1 MSSIKS
7 GTPPNKKPRQN
18 SAFLRL
24 MSVHWWMARLYVV
37 LFVGGWFMTHV
48 PKDSSYR
55 MMLYD
60 FHKSIGVLTIA
71 ILTWRILVLLQVWW
85 RKYTKRLPKLSP
97 SWIKTFILH
106 TLLYVFMWV
115 TPVTGVFLS
124 NSFQTN
130 NVKFFGIGLPDLF
143 PQNSAIV
150 ELAKNLHFWFAYV
163 FLAFTI
169 LHLIAQWKVVRA
181 HWRQVRQWLQR
192 KRSQWFF

>member
-1 MSSIKS
+1 MSKIVSDQQ
-7 GTPPNKKPRQN
+7 PKKPKQN

-37 LFVGGWFMTHV
+37 LFVGGWFMTHI

-55 MMLYD
+55 TMLYD

-71 ILTWRILVLLQVWW
+71 VLTWRILVLLQVWW
-85 RKYTKRLPKLSP
+85 RKYTKRLPKFSL

-106 TLLYVFMWV
+106 TLLYVFMWA

-124 NSFQTN
+124 NSFQTK

-143 PQNSAIV
+143 PQNSAVV
-150 ELAKNLHFWFAYV
+150 ELAKNLHFWFAYI

-169 LHLIAQWKVVRA
+169 LHLIAQWKVIRA
-181 HWRQVRQWLQR
+181 HWRQVGQWLRRQR
-192 KRSQWFF
+192 SKCFF

>member
-1 MSSIKS
+1 MSKIAADRQ
-7 GTPPNKKPRQN
+7 PKKPRQN

-37 LFVGGWFMTHV
+37 LFVGGWVMTHL
-48 PKDSSYR
+48 PKDSNYR
-55 MMLYD
+55 TMLYD

-85 RKYTKRLPKLSP
+85 RKYTKRLSKFTP

-106 TLLYVFMWV
+106 TLLYVFMWI

-130 NVKFFGIGLPDLF
+130 NVRFFGIGLPDLF
-143 PQNSAIV
+143 SQNSAIV
-150 ELAKNLHFWFAYV
+150 ELAKNLHFWFAYI

-181 HWRQVRQWLQR
+181 HWRQVGQWLQR

>member
-1 MSSIKS
+1 MNEIAS
-7 GTPPNKKPRQN
+7 GQQQTKKPKQN

-37 LFVGGWFMTHV
+37 LFLGGWFMTHL
-48 PKDSSYR
+48 PKGSNYR
-55 MMLYD
+55 TILYD
-60 FHKSIGVLTIA
+60 FHKSIGILTIA

-106 TLLYVFMWV
+106 TLLYVFMWA

-124 NSFQTN
+124 NSFQIN
-130 NVKFFGIGLPDLF
+130 NVKLFGIGLPDLF
-143 PQNSAIV
+143 PQNSAVV
-150 ELAKNLHFWFAYV
+150 ELARNLHFWVAYI

-169 LHLIAQWKVVRA
+169 LHLIAQWKVIRA
-181 HWRQVRQWLQR
+181 HCRQIGQLLQR
-192 KRSQWFF
+192 TRSQWFF